1 MTKSQLT
8 RYSETQPW
16 CMGLRT
22 WSLVIFLLTFSLQAF
37 QLPPLQLKDG
47 DRVAFLGDALME
59 RAQVYGHIELRLT
72 TAWPKRQVIFRNLG
86 WSGDTPRGISRA
98 GLSLKQAGYE
108 PADEGWQQ
116 LQKQI
121 QLVKPTIVFLGYGM
135 ASSFEGQPEQF
146 GKEMEALMDTIAKLA
161 PGVRFVILSP
171 LRHEALGGA
180 LPDPANHNA
189 QLAAYTAQLRQ
200 LATARRTYYVDL
212 FRVHAGKRPPLTENG
227 IHAHDAGYR
236 TIADRIGT
244 DLGIPKHPRLHSGQ
258 AILLR
263 KIIHRK
269 NELFFDRSRPQNMA
283 YIFGFRKHE
292 QGNNAVEIPQF
303 DPLIAAEEKKIAALR
318 DLQPPKNSRPKQPAE
333 APLPKP
339 KQVGVTPPKNGQ
351 KPRLPEQAVPFKPQ
365 KLPEFTTMPGVEV
378 KLFAENPSL
387 AKPIQM
393 NFDPQGRLWVATSS
407 VYPQVKPGQVADD
420 KIVVLEDTTG
430 NGVAD
435 KTTVFADGL
444 FIPTGIEPGDG
455 GAYVAQSTEL
465 LHLADTDGD
474 GKADQKRIVLS
485 GFGTEDTHHTL
496 HTLRWGHDG
505 RLYFNQSI
513 YIRSHVETPHGV
525 VRLKS
530 GGIWHLRPDSL
541 RAGIAYRGWCN
552 PWGHHFDDFGQAFVT
567 DGAGFQGISYAI
579 PGAMYFTYAR
589 ARRIMGS
596 VSPGNYPKFAGL
608 EIINSPHLPENFRGV
623 AVTCDFRAHRIVRF
637 TLSES
642 GAGFAAKHE
651 GDFIRSS
658 ATSFRPIDIKQGPDG
673 ALYIADWSNP
683 IIQHGEV
690 DFRDPRRDKVHGR
703 IWRVTFKD
711 RLLAKKT
718 NFPKLKNAQLL
729 DTLLS
734 ENLYEKRQAR
744 RVLHEKGAAILPDLA
759 AWTKKQTTDK
769 ARLEALW
776 LHEAVDNVNEK
787 LLRQLLASN
796 DHRIRA
802 AAARVLNHWA
812 DRIDDSL
819 NAQSMAVADKH
830 PRVRLEAARGLG
842 AVPEVAAANTALRVL
857 DQPVDRFVDYALW
870 LTMNDHGDRWL
881 EAVST
886 GQAKLPDNPAHA
898 AFALKSIDAGKAARL
913 VNQLVAKAPLPKDG
927 SGPLIELIGAAG
939 GGVELRALYLQLI
952 KNGFAPNAH
961 PRVLNALAN
970 AARLRNARPAGN
982 LKGLETFVNAEDA
995 ATRDAAIQLA
1005 GAWKRDPLVDALL
1018 GLAKAGN
1025 GPAFASLGQIRTGKA
1040 INGLRGLAA
1049 NEQPLNVRQ
1058 AAARTLAAVN
1068 LRGNLPTI
1076 FAVLKDTKESTQ
1088 ALELW
1093 RALLQHKG
1101 AGGALAEG
1109 VAAAQLPKAVVTAGI
1124 RAAREG
1130 GRNEKAL
1137 VSALARSQN
1146 MSLLTKQLTPAELKA
1161 LAARAMKEG
1170 DPFAGERIY
1179 RRAELACTVCH
1190 AIGGAGGQ
1198 VGPDFTSLGAS
1209 AQPDY
1214 IIESLLY
1221 PNRKIKEGYH
1231 TTVVETKD
1239 NRTIAGVAVRDAGGE
1254 LVLRDLANKLVSI
1267 PKNQIRKKNAAPVS
1281 LMTPGLIAGLPEDE
1295 QLHLYR
1301 FLAELGKAGPFDAA
1315 KTGVARTWKLLP
1327 GTHRVEQYG
1336 IEKIVEAG
1344 FDKKWTHHVLGFRG
1358 KVEGWQTVPAR
1369 VNGDLPADDITT
1381 ATATGRYVAVVHIF
1395 AGTNF
1400 EVQKPGN
1407 VTFRLPRG
1415 LVTEAWIN
1423 GEPLKRGN
1431 TFTAKLPAGKHRIV
1445 VRLDAK
1451 ALPKA
1456 FRLES
1461 DDIAFLNE

>member
-1 MTKSQLT
+1 MNKSQSNNRRDKKTWILGFGP
-8 RYSETQPW
+8 SL
-16 CMGLRT
+16 GLGA
-22 WSLVIFLLTFSLQAF
+22 WALVISLLAISLHAH

-72 TAWPKRQVIFRNLG
+72 TAWPKRHVIFRNLG

-121 QLVKPTIVFLGYGM
+121 QLVKPTVVFLGYGM

-146 GKEMEALMDTIAKLA
+146 RTEMEALMDTIAKLA
-161 PGVRFVILSP
+161 PGVRFVVLSP
-171 LRHEALGGA
+171 LRHETLGGA
-180 LPDPANHNA
+180 LPNPATHNA

-200 LATARRTYYVDL
+200 LANARRTHYVDI
-212 FRVHAGKRPPLTENG
+212 FSANDSKRLTENG

-236 TIADRIGT
+236 AIADRIGT
-244 DLGIPKHPRLHSGQ
+244 ELGIPKHPRLET
-258 AILLR
+258 APAAALR

-318 DLQPPKNSRPKQPAE
+318 DLQPVKKVVPQKEAVKPA
-333 APLPKP
+333 
-339 KQVGVTPPKNGQ
+339 
-351 KPRLPEQAVPFKPQ
+351 PFTPQ

-407 VYPQVKPGQVADD
+407 VYPQVKPGQSADD

-444 FIPTGIEPGDG
+444 FIPTGIEPGNG

-474 GKADQKRIVLS
+474 GKADKKRIVLS

-608 EIINSPHLPENFRGV
+608 EIINSPHLPENFRGA

-711 RLLAKKT
+711 QPLAKKT
-718 NFPKLKNAQLL
+718 NFPKLKNPQLL
-729 DTLLS
+729 DTLLT

-744 RVLHEKGAAILPDLA
+744 RVLHEKGAAILTDLV

-776 LHEAVDNVNEK
+776 LHEAINNVNDK

-812 DRIDDSL
+812 NRIDDSL

-870 LTMNDHGDRWL
+870 LTLNDHGDRWL

-886 GQAKLPDNPAHA
+886 GKAKLPDNPAHV
-898 AFALKSIDAGKAARL
+898 AFALKSIDPGKAARL
-913 VNQLVAKAPLPKDG
+913 VKQLVDKAPLPKDG

-939 GGVELRALYLQLI
+939 AGVELRVLYLQLI

-970 AARLRNARPAGN
+970 AARLRNARPTGD

-1005 GAWKRDPLVDALL
+1005 GAWKREPLVDALL
-1018 GLAKAGN
+1018 AQAKAGN

-1049 NEQPLNVRQ
+1049 NEQLMNVRQ

-1068 LRGNLPTI
+1068 LRGNLPAI
-1076 FAVLKDTKESTQ
+1076 FAVLKDTKEGTQ

-1101 AGGALAEG
+1101 AGVVLAEG
-1109 VAAAQLPKAVVTAGI
+1109 VAAAQLPKAVVTTGI

-1190 AIGGAGGQ
+1190 AIGGAGGK

-1281 LMTPGLIAGLPEDE
+1281 LMTPGLIAGLTEDE

-1301 FLAELGKAGPFDAA
+1301 FLAELGKAGPFDAT

-1400 EVQKPGN
+1400 EMQKEGN
-1407 VTFRLPRG
+1407 VTFRLPKG

-1423 GEPLKRGN
+1423 GKPLKRGN
-1431 TFTAKLPAGKHRIV
+1431 TFTAKLPTGKHRIV

-1461 DDIAFLNE
+1461 DEAAFLNE